1 MLLYITEYLTKNLQ
15 EQIVILV
22 LGIMFGI
29 RYRKFLINTI
39 NMNKKINNLKEID
52 YYSNFNLVGE
62 YIIKW
67 KKMKED
73 SKPLNEMYFAWQ
85 DIGFYVHNMIIEQRH
100 YDTSISEYRADK
112 NRAIIRARDAEE
124 KLEKLEKEMQK
135 YKKIYG

>member
-1 MLLYITEYLTKNLQ
+1 
-15 EQIVILV
+15 
-22 LGIMFGI
+22 
-29 RYRKFLINTI
+29 
-39 NMNKKINNLKEID
+39 MNKKINNLKEID

-85 DIGFYVHNMIIEQRH
+85 DIGFYVHNMIIVQRH

>member
-1 MLLYITEYLTKNLQ
+1 
-15 EQIVILV
+15 
-22 LGIMFGI
+22 
-29 RYRKFLINTI
+29 
-39 NMNKKINNLKEID
+39 MNKKINNLKEID

-112 NRAIIRARDAEE
+112 NRAIIRAREAEE